1 MFQGITSL
9 LCLPGAKCFL
19 EHTLGPRLTPEVLK
33 KLILITFA
41 NVLVGF
47 MDRF

>member
-1 MFQGITSL
+1 MLTWSQV
-9 LCLPGAKCFL
+9 FL